1 MWLGK
6 LVAAVAALAGLG
18 AMSQCARAA
27 NHGFPV
33 DWDRSHAGEPLDL
46 EGYRM
51 VFHDEFDHLRVSR
64 EGGPGPWY
72 APIHTALGMGD
83 LATPPDPAYAVADG
97 ELRLTT
103 RIEGGRWREANLQTQ
118 DAAGAGF
125 AQQNGYFEARIA
137 LPLEP
142 GAHAGF
148 WLLSRHDRDR
158 GHAEFDI
165 VESYGAKG
173 RWGHHTTSHI
183 WPGRLSGRGPIF
195 TSNIT
200 PTPSLLSGFHTFGAL
215 AEPDRFVVYYD
226 RKEVA
231 RIARQPEQQAPL
243 YMLISLFEN
252 RGDPPQEPASMR
264 VDWVRAYARPPAPAQ
279 P

>member
-1 MWLGK
+1 MGFGK
-6 LVAAVAALAGLG
+6 LIAALAALVGLG
-18 AMSQCARAA
+18 AVSQCARAA

-33 DWDRSHAGEPLDL
+33 DWDRSHAGESLDL
-46 EGYRM
+46 KGYKL
-51 VFHDEFDHLRVSR
+51 VFADEFDQLRLGR

-83 LATPPDPAYAVADG
+83 LAVPPDPAYAVADG

-103 RIEGGRWREANLQTQ
+103 RLEAGRWREANLQTQ

-137 LPLEP
+137 LPLEH

-148 WLLSRHDRDR
+148 WLLSRHDRDH
-158 GHAEFDI
+158 GHAEFDV
-165 VESYGAKG
+165 VEAYGAGG
-173 RWGHHTTSHI
+173 RWGHHSTSHI
-183 WPGRLSGRGPIF
+183 WPGRLSGVRAIF

-200 PTPSLLSGFHTFGAL
+200 PIPSLLSGFHTFGAL
-215 AEPDRFVVYYD
+215 ADRDRFVVYYD

-252 RGDPPQEPASMR
+252 GGDPPQEPASMR
-264 VDWVRAYARPPAPAQ
+264 VDWVRAYAPPP
-279 P
+279 